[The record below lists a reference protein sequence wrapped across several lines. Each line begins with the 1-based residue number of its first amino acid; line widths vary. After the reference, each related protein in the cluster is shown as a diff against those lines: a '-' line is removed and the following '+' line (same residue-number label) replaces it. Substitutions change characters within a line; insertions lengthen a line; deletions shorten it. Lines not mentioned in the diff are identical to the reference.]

1 MPTPTEFEFDLRL
14 TSADP
19 EGYYF
24 TRWDRAKK
32 ITVRAANVKKAAAK
46 AAEALGDP
54 KSTGTWAPN
63 PYWVYKCDAVR
74 EVK

>member
-1 MPTPTEFEFDLRL
+1 MAEFEYDLRL
-14 TSADP
+14 TTADP

-24 TRWDRAKK
+24 TRWDRATK
-32 ITVRAANVKKAAAK
+32 ITVRAATEKAAAAK

-54 KSTGTWAPN
+54 KSTGTWAHR

-74 EVK
+74 EVV